1 MSLKYS
7 KNQLNILDLTSAT
20 FTITD
25 LFNSDIISFHPL
37 VNNNNSCILGI
48 SSLHKDEF
56 IVDLSFDHR
65 LTSGK
70 EVSRFLSDLK
80 FRLEARFNK
89 GLNNLNE
96 SLSDVQCIK
105 CYRGIDEDIDGNIF
119 FQKAINSKYNGYI
132 CSHCLKGW

>member
-1 MSLKYS
+1 M
-7 KNQLNILDLTSAT
+7 N
-20 FTITD
+20 
-25 LFNSDIISFHPL
+25 PL

-70 EVSRFLSDLK
+70 EISQFLSDLK

-89 GLNNLNE
+89 GLNDLNE
-96 SLSDVQCIK
+96 SLPDVQCIK
-105 CYRGIDEDIDGNIF
+105 CYRDLTEDIEGNIF
-119 FQKAINSKYNGYI
+119 FQKVINSKYNGYI
-132 CSHCLKGW
+132 CSNCLIGW